1 MYYLESLFYFYR
13 WPKLSLFQKIKYSGE
28 VMKVLHIDSSILGS
42 TSVSRQL
49 SQAIVDQLQTKHADV
64 QVQYLDLA
72 AQPIPHLTAEILMG
86 QNAEQ
91 TALGEQVIQQYLD
104 ADVVVVGAAMYNFGL
119 ASTLKAWIDRI
130 SVAGKTFKY
139 TENGPVGL
147 AGDKQVYIASSRGG
161 VYGDNSPADFQEG
174 FLKTVFN
181 FTGVNQVEVVRAEG
195 VNMGE
200 EMKSKAIEAALAQVK
215 LI

>member
-1 MYYLESLFYFYR
+1 MGNYSIFIDGLNLF
-13 WPKLSLFQKIKYSGE
+13 LFQESKNYGGI
-28 VMKVLHIDSSILGS
+28 MKVLHIDSSILG
-42 TSVSRQL
+42 TASVSRQL
-49 SQAIVDQLQTKHADV
+49 SQAIVEQLQAKHDNV
-64 QVQYLDLA
+64 QVEYLDLA

-91 TALGEQVIQQYLD
+91 AALGEQIIQQYLA

-147 AGDKQVYIASSRGG
+147 AGNKQVYIASSRGG

-181 FTGVNQVEVVRAEG
+181 FTGVEQVDVVRAEG

-200 EMKSKAIEAALAQVK
+200 ELKNKAIEAALAQVK

>member
-1 MYYLESLFYFYR
+1 MGNYSIFIDGLNL
-13 WPKLSLFQKIKYSGE
+13 LLFQESKNYGGT
-28 VMKVLHIDSSILGS
+28 MKVLHIDSSILG
-42 TSVSRQL
+42 TASVSRQL
-49 SQAIVDQLQTKHADV
+49 SQAIVEQLQAKHDNV
-64 QVQYLDLA
+64 QVEYLDLA

-91 TALGEQVIQQYLD
+91 AALGEQIIQQYLA

-147 AGDKQVYIASSRGG
+147 AGNKQVYIASSRGG

-181 FTGVNQVEVVRAEG
+181 FTGVEQVDVVRAEG

-200 EMKSKAIEAALAQVK
+200 ELKNKAIEAALAQVK

>member
-1 MYYLESLFYFYR
+1 MGNYSIFIDGLNL
-13 WPKLSLFQKIKYSGE
+13 LLFQESKNYGGI
-28 VMKVLHIDSSILGS
+28 MKVLHIDSSILG
-42 TSVSRQL
+42 TASVSRQL
-49 SQAIVDQLQTKHADV
+49 SQAIVEQLQAKHDNV
-64 QVQYLDLA
+64 QVEYLDLA

-91 TALGEQVIQQYLD
+91 AVLGEQIIQQYLA

-147 AGDKQVYIASSRGG
+147 AGNKQVYIASSRGG

-181 FTGVNQVEVVRAEG
+181 FTGVEQVDIVRAEG

-200 EMKSKAIEAALAQVK
+200 ELKNKAIEAALAQVK